1 MPVKVDRPAWHFRTV
16 REYVVA
22 TFDKTALAMRT
33 LQGLLGERTFARAL
47 RVYSERFRFR
57 HPTGSDLEGVFEE
70 VAGRPLDDFF
80 VQAFVRDVTVD
91 WRLLAVRNRRPREPS
106 GLSWSGVAWVPWT
119 ASDTEERPFTVEV
132 ELGRR
137 GDFVGPVEVELLFE
151 DGSTQRRQW
160 DGGDRW
166 VQWRI
171 PADGPVVQVIVD
183 PDGVWALETH
193 RADNYWRAE
202 AEPRLV
208 RRQMWWLAD
217 ALQLLAMGV
226 LPWS

>member
-1 MPVKVDRPAWHFRTV
+1 
-16 REYVVA
+16 
-22 TFDKTALAMRT
+22 
-33 LQGLLGERTFARAL
+33 
-47 RVYSERFRFR
+47 
-57 HPTGSDLEGVFEE
+57 
-70 VAGRPLDDFF
+70 
-80 VQAFVRDVTVD
+80 
-91 WRLLAVRNRRPREPS
+91 
-106 GLSWSGVAWVPWT
+106 
-119 ASDTEERPFTVEV
+119 VEV

-151 DGSTQRRQW
+151 DGSTERRQW

-166 VQWRI
+166 VRWRI
-171 PADGPVVQVIVD
+171 PADVPVVQVVVD
-183 PDGVWALETH
+183 PDGVWALETR
-193 RADNYWRAE
+193 RADNYWRSE